1 MDIDKTEFI
10 DDFIED
16 MNDLMSNAEISLK
29 KLEDNHSL
37 DLINELFRVA
47 HSIKGMS
54 ASMEFKRLEMLT
66 HKIEDLMYVVRD
78 GTLEFSQDILEI
90 LQIGFAFL
98 NELFTSV
105 KLSGVEDCV
114 RVTQQVGAMLDVH
127 DPISGEYALEVSSP
141 GWDRPFF
148 QLSQMSG
155 YIGHQVALR
164 LIAAVENRRKFQ
176 AKLITVDLENEMIQV
191 EVEGKHVLEIDSH
204 NIDKANLIYQD

>member
-1 MDIDKTEFI
+1 MKLSNKSQALYDLIAPAVAACGVDLWGIEFLPQGKRSLLRIFIDKPI
-10 DDFIED
+10 DE
-16 MNDLMSNAEISLK
+16 NAEP
-29 KLEDNHSL
+29 
-37 DLINELFRVA
+37 V
-47 HSIKGMS
+47 
-54 ASMEFKRLEMLT
+54 
-66 HKIEDLMYVVRD
+66 
-78 GTLEFSQDILEI
+78 
-90 LQIGFAFL
+90 L
-98 NELFTSV
+98 NEEGEV
-105 KLSGVEDCV
+105 EQGRGIGVQDCV
-114 RVTQQVGAMLDVH
+114 LVTQQVGAMLDVH

>member
-1 MDIDKTEFI
+1 MKLSNKSQALYDLIAPAVAACGVDLWGIEFLPQGKRSLLRIFIDKPI
-10 DDFIED
+10 DE
-16 MNDLMSNAEISLK
+16 SAEP
-29 KLEDNHSL
+29 
-37 DLINELFRVA
+37 V
-47 HSIKGMS
+47 
-54 ASMEFKRLEMLT
+54 
-66 HKIEDLMYVVRD
+66 
-78 GTLEFSQDILEI
+78 
-90 LQIGFAFL
+90 L
-98 NELFTSV
+98 NEEGEV
-105 KLSGVEDCV
+105 EQGRGIGVEDCV

-127 DPISGEYALEVSSP
+127 DPISGEYGLEVSSP